1 LAAASRWETMSD
13 DAVESTSSMRELRY
27 AKVLIGGGVGVVG
40 WCCWVVLLGGVVGWC
55 CWVVLLGGV
64 VGWCCWVV
72 VLGGGVGWWCWVV
85 VLGGLRYAKVLR
97 YAMSGVQK
105 VSTNETYKVS
115 TNESYK

>member
-1 LAAASRWETMSD
+1 MSD

-72 VLGGGVGWWCWVV
+72 LLGGVVGWWCWVV
-85 VLGGLRYAKVLR
+85 VLGGGVGWFEVCKGAEVCNVRCAKSVN
-97 YAMSGVQK
+97 K
-105 VSTNETYKVS
+105 
-115 TNESYK
+115 